1 MLGHADGANGRSPVS
16 HERRGARMGLPRV
29 AILAFLYGAFVAGGI
44 YFGGLFVA
52 NISAFLGAVG
62 GLDVPLPG
70 VPALLGGSSEAK
82 PTWTRK
88 ERVNIL
94 VLGVDRRAE
103 EDLALTRTDTM
114 MIVTIDPYGKSA
126 GMLGLPRDLWV
137 PIPVSDKNVPR
148 DRINTA
154 FLYGNLYSYPGGGPA
169 LAMKTVSYNLGIP
182 IHYYALLDFDAFE
195 RIVDT
200 LGGVTVEVEKT
211 IIDYEYPTPDYGT
224 KVLRIPAGTQH
235 FDGARA
241 LEYAR
246 TRHADSDIHRVKRQQ
261 QVIMALRDRA
271 LQLDIIPRL
280 PRLAAEFRDLIKTD
294 MKVTDALALA
304 ALAKD
309 IGTSSIAS
317 YALDYTYAS
326 SVVTPGGASVL
337 VPDRAQLRRLVN
349 TAFFD
354 PRQREE
360 AARVQVLNGT
370 AVAGLAART
379 ARVLEDNGWQ
389 DVSYGNPAP
398 GQSHPATILYDL
410 TGKPYSAQLLS
421 RLLQLPPDRIQRRPD
436 PEAGADIQLV
446 IGDDLKLPQ

>member
-1 MLGHADGANGRSPVS
+1 MPEHADGANRRSPVS
-16 HERRGARMGLPRV
+16 HERREARMSLRRV

-52 NISAFLGAVG
+52 NTSAFLAAVG
-62 GLDVPLPG
+62 GINVPLPG
-70 VPALLGGSSEAK
+70 VPAILGGSSDAQ

-94 VLGVDRRAE
+94 ILGVDRRAN
-103 EDLALTRTDTM
+103 EDLSLTRTDTM
-114 MIVTIDPYGKSA
+114 MIVTIDPYGKTA

-137 PIPVSDKNVPR
+137 PIPVSERNVPR

-154 FLYGNLYSYPGGGPA
+154 FLYGNLYSYPGGGAA
-169 LAMKTVSYNLGIP
+169 LAMKTVSYNLGVP
-182 IHYYALLDFDAFE
+182 IHYHALLDFDAFE

-200 LGGVTVEVEKT
+200 VGGITIDVEKT
-211 IIDYEYPTPDYGT
+211 IIDYEYPTPDYRT
-224 KVLRIPAGTQH
+224 RVLRIPAGTHQ

-294 MKVTDALALA
+294 MKVIDGLALA
-304 ALAKD
+304 ALVKEIDA
-309 IGTSSIAS
+309 SSITS
-317 YALDYTYAS
+317 HALDYTYAS
-326 SVVTPGGASVL
+326 SAVTPGGASVL
-337 VPDRAQLRRLVN
+337 VPDRARLRRLVN
-349 TAFFD
+349 TVFFD

-360 AARVQVLNGT
+360 AARLQVLNGT

-379 ARVLEDNGWQ
+379 ARVLEDYGWQ
-389 DVSYGNPAP
+389 DISYGNPSL
-398 GQSHPATILYDL
+398 GQRHPSTMLYDL

-421 RLLQLPPDRIQRRPD
+421 RLLQLPPDRIQSRPD
-436 PEAGADIQLV
+436 PEAGADIQIV